1 MTWHKKLR
9 LFAGRY
15 VLPVVFPL
23 HCPVCNKIVPLGRQI
38 CSSCYGKLTFVQS
51 PFCLRCGKPINFSDQ
66 EYCYDCR
73 AFPKSF
79 TAGCSLLIYNKISKP
94 AMMDYKYKNR
104 RVLTSFYRD
113 ELVLRYWPVIRSWQL
128 NAMVP
133 IPIHRKKKKKRGY
146 NQAELL
152 SSSLSDSFHLSHY
165 PDLLIRKVNTSPQK
179 QFTPQ
184 ARVNNLQQA
193 FCLNPRYRSLAPRLK
208 AVALVDDIYTTG
220 ATMEAC
226 SRILLEAGVGLVY
239 VISVCIG
246 AARD

>member
-1 MTWHKKLR
+1 MAFHELR
-9 LFAGRY
+9 RLAGRY
-15 VLPVVFPL
+15 VLPVVFPR
-23 HCPVCNKIVPLGRQI
+23 HCPVCKAIVPFGRYI
-38 CSSCYGKLTFVQS
+38 CPSCYSKLTFIQS
-51 PFCLRCGKPINFSDQ
+51 PCCLRCGKPVTSSDQ

-73 AFPKSF
+73 SFPKTF
-79 TAGCSLLIYNKISKP
+79 TAGCSLLMYNNISRP

-104 RVLTSFYRD
+104 RMLTSFYTD
-113 ELVLRYWPVIRSWQL
+113 ELVLRYRPLIRSWHL

-133 IPIHRKKKKKRGY
+133 VPIHRKKKKKRGY

-184 ARVNNLQQA
+184 ARVNNLQAA
-193 FCLNPRYRSLAPRLK
+193 FCLNPRYRTLASELK
-208 AVALVDDIYTTG
+208 AVGLVDDIYTTG

-226 SRILLEAGVGLVY
+226 TRILLAAGVGRVY